1 MAITKVSDMAFVR
14 FRAPD
19 LDLQEQFLVDFGMT
33 RVERT
38 PTALYMRGTDASPFL
53 HVTHLGA
60 PATVSSAWDVD
71 SIDDL
76 KRLSKLAGATG
87 VETLDE
93 PGGGKRVRLV
103 DPLGY
108 DVEFICER
116 TPANPLP
123 VTPVDL
129 NLGWDG
135 LRRTSLQ
142 RFPRRPSQVKR
153 IAHFVLTTNDVK
165 KVLYWY
171 REMLGLVRS
180 EDIYQGDTDN
190 IIGSFNRTDR
200 GENYVDHH
208 AFFCRNGQVNGMNHV
223 SFEVQDFDDLMLG
236 HDYLKASGGYD
247 HMWGVGRHYLGSQI
261 FDYWCDPWGRVHE
274 HWTDSDRLNI
284 HGGEGLLSRE
294 EAYKSQWGPAAPQRF
309 HGWATP

>member
-1 MAITKVSDMAFVR
+1 MPITKVSDMAFVR
-14 FRAPD
+14 FCAPD
-19 LDLQEQFLVDFGMT
+19 LDKQEQFLLDFGMT

-38 PTALYMRGTDASPFL
+38 QTGLYMRGTDSNPFI
-53 HVTHLGA
+53 HVTHLGD
-60 PATVSSAWDVD
+60 PALVSSAWDVD
-71 SIDDL
+71 SVEDL
-76 KRLSKLAGATG
+76 KRLAKVDGASG
-87 VETLDE
+87 IEHLDE

-116 TPANPLP
+116 TPSTPLP
-123 VTPVDL
+123 VTPIDL

-142 RFPRRPSQVKR
+142 RFPRRASQVKR
-153 IAHFVLTTNDVK
+153 IAHFVLTTSDVR
-165 KVLYWY
+165 KVLHWY

-180 EDIYQGDTDN
+180 EDIYQGDVDN

-200 GENYVDHH
+200 GEAYVDHH
-208 AFFCRNGQVNGMNHV
+208 AFFCRNGPTNGMNHV

-236 HDYLKASGGYD
+236 HDLLTTQGYK

-294 EAYKSQWGPAAPQRF
+294 QAYKSQWGPTAPKEF